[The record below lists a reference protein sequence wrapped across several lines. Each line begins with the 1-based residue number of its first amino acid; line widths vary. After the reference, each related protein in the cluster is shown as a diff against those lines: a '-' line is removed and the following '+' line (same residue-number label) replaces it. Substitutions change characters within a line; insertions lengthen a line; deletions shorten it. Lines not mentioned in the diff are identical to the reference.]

1 MLVKRVG
8 HALCYVPNI
17 SMGHNRESTAG
28 YLYAIGGRTDKSTR
42 TKLCERFNIQT
53 GSWEAIDKLN

>member
-17 SMGHNRESTAG
+17 SMGKAQESTAG

-42 TKLCERFNIQT
+42 TKLCERFNI
-53 GSWEAIDKLN
+53 